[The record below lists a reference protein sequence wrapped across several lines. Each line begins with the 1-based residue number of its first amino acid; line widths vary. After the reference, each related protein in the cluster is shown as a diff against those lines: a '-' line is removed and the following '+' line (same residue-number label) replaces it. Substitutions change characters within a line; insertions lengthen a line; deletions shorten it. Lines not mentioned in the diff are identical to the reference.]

1 MAKNVEKTKTM
12 TIVSAKANG
21 HGKCKGKTCDDKSKD

>member
-1 MAKNVEKTKTM
+1 MAKNVEKTKTI
-12 TIVSAKANG
+12 TIGYAKVNG